1 LNPLRTLDQRSYT
14 NSMTTFVASAPTS
27 SLKLR
32 RLEMPDIAS
41 YRELRL
47 QGLKA
52 HPEAFASSW
61 DYEADKPVSWWA
73 ERLEKN
79 VVIGGW
85 VDNSPRTQRSA
96 GSRPATPPST
106 TCSQIPCMP
115 APTPMANH
123 ARRRLH
129 RDGLPPS
136 TPCRSPGALRS
147 TPRNGHRQTAPA
159 GPVGANNGHRRD
171 ANEINEATK
180 NAA

>member
-1 LNPLRTLDQRSYT
+1 MADPWSSGALDVCPPQSRSCPGRSNEGAIAAVHESLVCTFQTFRGGLTMSVDRGRPEVTGGGGGQNDEMDPLRTLDQRSYT
-14 NSMTTFVASAPTS
+14 NAMTKPVASAPTS

-47 QGLKA
+47 EGLKA

-85 VDNSPRTQRSA
+85 VD
-96 GSRPATPPST
+96 TPPLLGV
-106 TCSQIPCMP
+106 
-115 APTPMANH
+115 A
-123 ARRRLH
+123 
-129 RDGLPPS
+129 GL
-136 TPCRSPGALRS
+136 RKPGAAHLR
-147 TPRNGHRQTAPA
+147 P
-159 GPVGANNGHRRD
+159 
-171 ANEINEATK
+171 
-180 NAA
+180 